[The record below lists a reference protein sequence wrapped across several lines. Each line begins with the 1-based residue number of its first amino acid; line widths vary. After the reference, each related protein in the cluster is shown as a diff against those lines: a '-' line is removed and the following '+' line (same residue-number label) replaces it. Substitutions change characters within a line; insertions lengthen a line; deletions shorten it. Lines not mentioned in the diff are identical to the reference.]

1 MIEEIGP
8 TGIVKVIGGMARK
21 ASGYQTGQIGQY
33 SLVIIIGTIV
43 FIVWNSV

>member
-8 TGIVKVIGGMARK
+8 TGVVKIVGDLTRK
-21 ASGYQTGQIGQY
+21 ASGIQSGQIGQY

-43 FIVWNSV
+43 YIV